1 MTVLKG
7 YAFIQYEKEEEARAA
22 VAGENGSWIK
32 GQKIGKLPCVRIYGI
47 FLSPDGM
54 GNTGCSYLIAILIS
68 NIFACT
74 FMTRSQW

>member
-47 FLSPDGM
+47 FYHP
-54 GNTGCSYLIAILIS
+54 TVWAT
-68 NIFACT
+68 AAVVT
-74 FMTRSQW
+74 